1 LAGAGLARVAGGGMT
16 HLLDTSGL
24 RCPMPVLKARKA
36 LKEVPPGEILEV
48 LATDP
53 GSVADF
59 TAFCEATGC
68 KMLESAEKDGVY
80 SFRLRKPK

>member
-1 LAGAGLARVAGGGMT
+1 MT
-16 HLLDTSGL
+16 HLLDASGL
-24 RCPMPVLKARKA
+24 RCPMPILKARKV

-68 KMLESAEKDGVY
+68 EMLESAEKDGVY
-80 SFRLRKPK
+80 SFRLKKPE

>member
-1 LAGAGLARVAGGGMT
+1 MT
-16 HLLDTSGL
+16 HLLDASGL
-24 RCPMPVLKARKA
+24 RCPVPILKARKV

-59 TAFCEATGC
+59 AAFCEATGC